1 MHAAELDAVEYL
13 PAAHAWQ
20 LDAPGLDPVF
30 VIDPAGQTIQPDALF
45 KPSSLA
51 YRPGRHSVQALA
63 FDAAENFPA
72 AHAVHAVAPTL
83 GPVLVM
89 DPAAQSVQLGSP
101 SVCVYF
107 PAAHILQNRSPVPAY
122 LPARHEL
129 HSVAAPTDIL
139 PSAQSLQLLWPSWS

>member
-20 LDAPGLDPVF
+20 LDAPGLNPVF
-30 VIDPAGQTIQPDALF
+30 VIDPAAQTTQPDAAF
-45 KPSSLA
+45 TPSASA
-51 YRPGRHSVQALA
+51 YWPTAHCVQASTS
-63 FDAAENFPA
+63 DAAENFPA

-89 DPAAQSVQLGSP
+89 DPAAQSMQLASP
-101 SVCVYF
+101 SVCVYL